1 MNIKI
6 LKATLTHVED
16 FTFVFCE
23 SWKVAY
29 KNILSEEEIEKILTK
44 KKESKCLQVCLYLK
58 MDIFL

>member
-23 SWKVAY
+23 SWKAAY
-29 KNILSEEEIEKILTK
+29 KNILSEEEIEKNTN
-44 KKESKCLQVCLYLK
+44 KENVYKSVY
-58 MDIFL
+58 I